1 MKVDDL
7 GFQVHQAVFEAVK
20 RGNVEFVT
28 EMIKSIPELAWSRDI
43 NGRNI
48 FFIAI
53 LNRQEKIFNLLHGLT
68 DARKMKV
75 ISPLDRFG
83 NSMLH
88 LVAMLAPSEQLDG
101 IPGAALQMQRELQ
114 WFQEVESIVPPLF
127 KDLKNS
133 DGKKASE
140 VFSQQHADLI
150 KEGEKWMKDI
160 STASSFVAALIVTI
174 MFAAAFTIPGGNN
187 DKGAPIFLD
196 DTFFVVFIMSDSISL
211 FFATTS
217 VLMFLGILTSQYA
230 EYKFLTRLPK
240 KLIFGLSLLFIS
252 IAAMMIAFCS
262 AIAILLKNSSIEGVM
277 IPIISLASVPVIT
290 FALLQFPLLHNIFKF
305 TYRPGISNRK
315 IQQVLY

>member
-1 MKVDDL
+1 M
-7 GFQVHQAVFEAVK
+7 
-20 RGNVEFVT
+20 
-28 EMIKSIPELAWSRDI
+28 
-43 NGRNI
+43 
-48 FFIAI
+48 
-53 LNRQEKIFNLLHGLT
+53 
-68 DARKMKV
+68 
-75 ISPLDRFG
+75 
-83 NSMLH
+83 
-88 LVAMLAPSEQLDG
+88 
-101 IPGAALQMQRELQ
+101 
-114 WFQEVESIVPPLF
+114 PPLF

-140 VFSQQHADLI
+140 VFSQQHADLV
-150 KEGEKWMKDI
+150 KEGEKWMKEI

-217 VLMFLGILTSQYA
+217 VLMFLGILISQYA
-230 EYKFLTRLPK
+230 ENKFLTRLPK
-240 KLIFGLSLLFIS
+240 KLIFGLSLLFLS

-262 AIAILLKNSSIEGVM
+262 AIAILLKNSSIKGVM

-305 TYRPGISNRK
+305 TYRPGIFNRK
-315 IQQVLY
+315 IQDVLY